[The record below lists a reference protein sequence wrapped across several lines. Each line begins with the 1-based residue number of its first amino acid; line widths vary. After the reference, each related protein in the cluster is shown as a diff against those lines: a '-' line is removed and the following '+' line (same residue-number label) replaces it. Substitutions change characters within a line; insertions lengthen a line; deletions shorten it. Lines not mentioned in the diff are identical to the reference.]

1 MIAFAFNQEIHVSLF
16 FKRDC
21 LENQAS
27 TTAELEELILI
38 NFLNRECQTNLNSRT
53 LNSDHLI

>member
-16 FKRDC
+16 FNRDC
-21 LENQAS
+21 PENQAS